1 MRRAWLCFLLVLPG
15 CLGTETGNPPAA
27 PAALTAR
34 SSDPSISIGEGD
46 GTRVEAAWISL
57 GPIRVREGVAC
68 DRLRAAP
75 IAEPRVIDLVRGEL
89 GTLDAAE
96 GCGLHVGLAQATEGP
111 PELAGLVLF
120 ARGVRADG
128 APFTAQVAMDHGVDL
143 ESMGPL
149 VLSEAQ
155 SVLLTFDVAAW
166 LVGLEAAV
174 PDPDGVIRIG
184 PDDAGLDGAL
194 LRSVDLFED
203 TDGDGSLDPAEV
215 AAGPLATSHR

>member
-1 MRRAWLCFLLVLPG
+1 MV
-15 CLGTETGNPPAA
+15 
-27 PAALTAR
+27 
-34 SSDPSISIGEGD
+34 
-46 GTRVEAAWISL
+46 
-57 GPIRVREGVAC
+57 
-68 DRLRAAP
+68 
-75 IAEPRVIDLVRGEL
+75 DLVRGEL

-203 TDGDGSLDPAEV
+203 TDGDGALDPAEV
-215 AAGPLATSHR
+215 AAGPIASSHR